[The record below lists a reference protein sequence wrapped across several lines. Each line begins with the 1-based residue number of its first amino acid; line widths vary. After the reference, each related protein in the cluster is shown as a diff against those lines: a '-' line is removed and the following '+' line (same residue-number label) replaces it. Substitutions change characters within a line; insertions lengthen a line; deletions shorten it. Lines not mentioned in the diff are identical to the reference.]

1 MKTVKSMKLTE
12 KQLNKKYI
20 YKGKILNLRCDDII
34 LPNGELAKREIIE
47 HSGGSAVLL
56 INEKQEILL
65 VKQYRY
71 AYNEELLEI
80 PAGKL
85 NISEK
90 PIDAAKRELKEETGF
105 VADLKEYGIIYPSPG
120 YTNEKIYLFLATT
133 YKAEECCLDED
144 EFLNLELI
152 PIKQVKKMIDNGNIK
167 DCKTIIAIQKYLL
180 ENNIKERT

>member
-1 MKTVKSMKLTE
+1 MKTVKYMKLTE
-12 KQLNKKYI
+12 KQLKKIYV
-20 YKGKILNLRCDDII
+20 YKGKILNLRCDDIM
-34 LPNGELAKREIIE
+34 LPNGESAKREIIE

-56 INEKQEILL
+56 INDKQEILL
-65 VKQYRY
+65 VRQYRY

-85 NISEK
+85 NVSEK

-120 YTNEKIYLFLATT
+120 YTNEKIFLFLAAA
-133 YKAEECCLDED
+133 YKEEECCLDED
-144 EFLNLELI
+144 EFLNREFI
-152 PIKQVKKMIDNGNIK
+152 PVKQVQKMIDNGNIR
-167 DCKTIIAIQKYLL
+167 DSKTIIAIQKYLL